1 MKKEKE
7 ERNGSEIHR
16 LTEMPE
22 NYDRELFNRLYRVTR
37 PVIRNLVRQIDH
49 RRFNVTPDIL
59 ASYFDDKFL
68 FVFNKYQGTCSEDH
82 LQANI
87 LRALGTFKNKLLRNA
102 YGAKA
107 EYNQSLTSMEDLL
120 DNNKELEDDSE
131 ETEAKEEHMRMIETY
146 MEEHLS
152 PDAFLI
158 FKLTMDPPEVLIATE
173 DRGKRI
179 SNVAFVD
186 FFELPRTKSS
196 VKFIADLREDI
207 TYWIH
212 KAQEELKY

>member
-1 MKKEKE
+1 MKPKE

-16 LTEMPE
+16 LTGMPE
-22 NYDRELFNRLYRVTR
+22 NYDRELFARLYRVTR
-37 PVIRNLVRQIDH
+37 KPIKNLVRGIDA

-68 FVFNKYQGTCSEDH
+68 FVFNKYYGTCSDEH
-82 LQANI
+82 LQARI
-87 LRALGTFKNKLLRNA
+87 LTALSTYKNKLLRAA
-102 YGAKA
+102 YGDKA
-107 EYNQSLTSMEDLL
+107 EYNQGLTSLEDLF
-120 DNNKELEDDSE
+120 DNSKELEDDSE
-131 ETEAKEEHMRMIETY
+131 EVREKEEHMRMIEEY
-146 MEEHLS
+146 MRENLS

-158 FKLTMDPPEVLIATE
+158 FQLTMDPPEILVPTE

-179 SNVAFVD
+179 SNITFVD

-196 VKFIADLREDI
+196 VKFIADLRKDI
-207 TYWIH
+207 EYCIH

>member
-1 MKKEKE
+1 MKPKE

-16 LTEMPE
+16 LTGMPE
-22 NYDRELFNRLYRVTR
+22 DYNRELFAKLYRVTR
-37 PVIRNLVRQIDH
+37 KPIKNLVRGIDA

-68 FVFNKYQGTCSEDH
+68 FVFNKYYGTCSPEH
-82 LQANI
+82 LQARI
-87 LRALGTFKNKLLRNA
+87 LTALSTYKNKLLRAA
-102 YGAKA
+102 YGDKA
-107 EYNQSLTSMEDLL
+107 EYNQGLTSLEDLF
-120 DNNKELEDDSE
+120 DNSKELEDDSE
-131 ETEAKEEHMRMIETY
+131 EVREKEEHMRMIEEY
-146 MEEHLS
+146 MRENLS

-158 FKLTMDPPEVLIATE
+158 FQLTMDPPEILVPTE

-179 SNVAFVD
+179 SNITFVD

-196 VKFIADLREDI
+196 VKFIADLRKDI
-207 TYWIH
+207 EYCIH

>member
-1 MKKEKE
+1 MKPKE

-16 LTEMPE
+16 LTGMPE
-22 NYDRELFNRLYRVTR
+22 DYDRELFARLYRVTR
-37 PVIRNLVRQIDH
+37 KPIRNLVRGIDA

-68 FVFNKYQGTCSEDH
+68 FVFNKYYGTCSEEH
-82 LQANI
+82 LQARI
-87 LRALGTFKNKLLRNA
+87 LTALSTYKNKLLRAA
-102 YGAKA
+102 YGEKA
-107 EYNQSLTSMEDLL
+107 EYNQGLTSMEDLF

-131 ETEAKEEHMRMIETY
+131 EVIEKEEHMRMIEEY
-146 MEEHLS
+146 MRENLS

-158 FKLTMDPPEVLIATE
+158 FQLTMDPPELLVPTE

-179 SNVAFVD
+179 SNITFVD

-196 VKFIADLREDI
+196 VKFIADLRKDI
-207 TYWIH
+207 EYCIH

>member
-1 MKKEKE
+1 MKPKE

-16 LTEMPE
+16 LTEMPSD
-22 NYDRELFNRLYRVTR
+22 YDRELFNRLYKITR

-49 RRFNVTPDIL
+49 RRFNVSPDIL

-68 FVFNKYQGTCSEDH
+68 FVFNKYQGKIPEEH

-102 YGAKA
+102 YGEKA
-107 EYNQSLTSMEDLL
+107 EYNQGLTSMEDLF

-131 ETEAKEEHMRMIETY
+131 ETQAKEEHMKMIEEY
-146 MEEHLS
+146 MRKNLS

-158 FKLTMDPPEVLIATE
+158 FQLTMDPPEVLMATE

-212 KAQEELKY
+212 RAQEELKY

>member
-1 MKKEKE
+1 MKPKE

-22 NYDRELFNRLYRVTR
+22 DYDRELFNRLYRVTR
-37 PVIRNLVRQIDH
+37 PVIRNLVRGIDH
-49 RRFNVTPDIL
+49 KRFNVSPDIL
-59 ASYFDDKFL
+59 ASYFDDKL
-68 FVFNKYQGTCSEDH
+68 IFVFKKYQGTVSEEH

-87 LRALGTFKNKLLRNA
+87 LRALSTFKNKLLRSA

-107 EYNQSLTSMEDLL
+107 EYNQGLTSMEDLF

-131 ETEAKEEHMRMIETY
+131 EVEAKEEHMKMIEDY
-146 MEEHLS
+146 MRKHLS

-158 FKLTMDPPEVLIATE
+158 FQLTMDPPEVLIPTDE
-173 DRGKRI
+173 RHRRI

>member
-1 MKKEKE
+1 MKPKE

-16 LTEMPE
+16 LTEMPSD
-22 NYDRELFNRLYRVTR
+22 YDRELFNRLYKITR
-37 PVIRNLVRQIDH
+37 PVIRNLVRQIDY
-49 RRFNVTPDIL
+49 RRFNVSPDIL

-68 FVFNKYQGTCSEDH
+68 FVFNKYQGKIPNEH

-87 LRALGTFKNKLLRNA
+87 LRALSTFKNKLLRNA
-102 YGAKA
+102 YGEKA
-107 EYNQSLTSMEDLL
+107 EYNQGLTSMEDLF

-131 ETEAKEEHMRMIETY
+131 EAQAKEEHMEMIEGY
-146 MEEHLS
+146 MRKNLS

-158 FKLTMDPPEVLIATE
+158 FQLTMDPPEVLMATE

-179 SNVAFVD
+179 SNIAFVD

-212 KAQEELKY
+212 RAQEELKY